1 MLGRLVSLG
10 AFLLLSVRCA
20 VIFSSIFGAT
30 GGMSAKI
37 SISSLILI
45 PFGVIFVFVIRWI
58 REGWNSD
65 SYAPVL
71 IGSVFLHVWALV
83 IFGFV

>member
-1 MLGRLVSLG
+1 
-10 AFLLLSVRCA
+10 
-20 VIFSSIFGAT
+20 
-30 GGMSAKI
+30 MSAKI